1 MTGVSAKMG
10 PWHSEGGVVHR
21 YHHGGKLYGGS
32 SDNLSGLP
40 WDPVSTERKRN
51 PDTEIFTCLCLLNAR
66 SLTVTKIVV
75 ISG

>member
-10 PWHSEGGVVHR
+10 PQHTEGGAVHWYR
-21 YHHGGKLYGGS
+21 HGGKPYGCS
-32 SDNLSGLP
+32 SNNLHGIL

-51 PDTEIFTCLCLLNAR
+51 PDTEMFTYLGLLNAW
-66 SLTVTKIVV
+66 SLTVTKVSI